1 MNPPAR
7 QKQPAPETLPAAS
20 EGFGLPDGY
29 DSATSASLAVQMA
42 VAEVD
47 QQIATA
53 HAYPRSID
61 KVMKNILTL
70 ATLDEETAK
79 ECIYALPRANKII
92 PGPSIRLAEI
102 MLSQWQNARV
112 GTRVTHVDRF
122 EKYVE
127 AEGIF
132 HDLETNVATT
142 ARVRRRISDKRGRL
156 YDDDMIMVTS
166 NAAAAI
172 AKRNAILAGVPKGVW
187 RRAYDEVRRVLT
199 GDVRTMAA
207 KRDDA
212 IKAFATLGVTQQ
224 QLFEALE
231 VSGPDDIDQERY
243 LNLVGMHQAIRSGEA
258 TIEEMFPVKRELA
271 AKPGN
276 LGERLDA
283 LAGEPARQQQNS
295 PTGLDASSP
304 PVEEGGGGSGNTT
317 AAADNEP
324 PADLAAKAGAGG
336 SATDNPPSQPGA
348 AADLKQELIDKVF
361 FIAAETN
368 LTEQE
373 RLENLENAIPLWE
386 DALPEDTKFVHHCFT
401 IAAKVVRGEQKPTA
415 ARRFL
420 ESLKEA

>member
-1 MNPPAR
+1 MNT
-7 QKQPAPETLPAAS
+7 PAPRKPAVEAETLPAAS

-29 DSATSASLAVQMA
+29 ESATSASLAVQMA

-47 QQIATA
+47 QQITTA

-61 KVMKNILTL
+61 KAVKNILTL
-70 ATLDEETAK
+70 CTMDEETAQ
-79 ECIYALPRANKII
+79 ECMYALPRGGKVI

-102 MLSQWQNARV
+102 ILSQWENARV

-132 HDLETNVATT
+132 HDLEKNVATT
-142 ARVRRRISDKRGRL
+142 ARVRRRISDKRGRIF
-156 YDDDMIMVTS
+156 DDDMIMVTS

-172 AKRNAILAGVPKGVW
+172 AKRNAILAGVPKPVW
-187 RRAYDEVRRVLT
+187 RRAYQEVRRVLT

-212 IKAFATLGVTQQ
+212 IKAFAVLGITQQ
-224 QLFEALE
+224 QLFEVLE
-231 VSGPDDIDQERY
+231 VNGPDDIDQERY

-258 TIEEMFPVKRELA
+258 SLEEMFPVKREIA
-271 AKPGN
+271 SKPGN
-276 LGERLDA
+276 LGQRLDE
-283 LAGEPARQQQNS
+283 LAGEPAKKEQNS
-295 PTGLDASSP
+295 PAASPSS
-304 PVEEGGGGSGNTT
+304 PVEEGSGGSGNDT

-324 PADLAAKAGAGG
+324 PVGATAVADGAGG
-336 SATDNPPSQPGA
+336 SVSPSPKTPDA

-361 FIAAETN
+361 HIVAEAN
-368 LTEQE
+368 LTVEE
-373 RLENLENAIPLWE
+373 RLENLENAIPNWE
-386 DALPEDTKFVHHCFT
+386 DALPEDTKFVHQCFS

-415 ARRFL
+415 ARNFL
-420 ESLKEA
+420 QSLKDA